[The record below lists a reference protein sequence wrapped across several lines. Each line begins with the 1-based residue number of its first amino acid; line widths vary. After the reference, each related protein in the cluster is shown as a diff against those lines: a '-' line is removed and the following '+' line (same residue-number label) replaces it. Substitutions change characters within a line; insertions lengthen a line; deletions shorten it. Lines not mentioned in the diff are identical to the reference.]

1 VRLQK
6 LAHFSF
12 RDPLPDASVDRPK
25 NRRLAFTS
33 LTGGIIVKKFT
44 YFLVGIPLLL
54 ICGSI
59 YSSALDMHNA
69 FVDRMQWFN
78 SFPESGGLIVIGTVL
93 IFGASVLRR
102 RRAARSR

>member
-1 VRLQK
+1 
-6 LAHFSF
+6 
-12 RDPLPDASVDRPK
+12 
-25 NRRLAFTS
+25 